1 MPTRGVHELLLPGD
15 RHADAWRSRR
25 FIRDVAAG
33 SVPETTLFDMQ
44 LVVNELVTNA
54 LLHGLPRP
62 ISLIVH
68 VRRRRAS
75 IAVASQSDTKAEIP
89 HVSEWGSIGLNGR
102 TGRGLALVDGATSRV
117 KVERWGESLTV
128 TCSFRWRKPPELTA
142 DDARLP
148 TEEGTP

>member
-1 MPTRGVHELLLPGD
+1 MAARRVHELLLPGD
-15 RHADAWRSRR
+15 RHVDAWRARR
-25 FIRDVAAG
+25 FVGDVAAG
-33 SVPETTLFDMQ
+33 RVPETTLFDMQ

-75 IAVASQSDTKAEIP
+75 IAVAGQSDTRAEIP

-102 TGRGLALVDGATSRV
+102 TGRGLTLVDRAAHRV

-128 TCSFRWRKPPELTA
+128 TCYFRWRKPPELTA
-142 DDARLP
+142 DDARPP
-148 TEEGTP
+148 TDASAP